1 MEEQKMKSKDQ
12 KTPIKY
18 RQTINV
24 TEAELSLQFF
34 VKIQE
39 GKFIISSM
47 DTPDCQ
53 QIFAETASPKIGR
66 WQQWSRIRAAGANN
80 KMCMV
85 FDSEEAAENYSR
97 LLTLEDIDSMSK
109 FDNAKAILVTTNMV
123 Y

>member
-1 MEEQKMKSKDQ
+1 MKAKDP

-18 RQTINV
+18 CRTINV

-34 VKIQE
+34 LKIQK

-53 QIFAETASPKIGR
+53 QIFAETALPKSCR
-66 WQQWSRIRAAGANN
+66 VQQWRRIRAAGANK

-85 FDSEEAAENYSR
+85 FDSKEAAETYSR
-97 LLTLEDIDSMSK
+97 LLTVKDIDSMSK
-109 FDNAKAILVTTNMV
+109 FDKTKAILVITDIV
-123 Y
+123 F

>member
-1 MEEQKMKSKDQ
+1 MEEQKMKAKDP
-12 KTPIKY
+12 KTPIKHY
-18 RQTINV
+18 QTLNV

-85 FDSEEAAENYSR
+85 FDSEEAAETHSR
-97 LLTLEDIDSMSK
+97 ILTVEDIDSMSE
-109 FDNAKAILVTTNMV
+109 FVNTENILVITDMV